1 MELFFDGGIK
11 NMFYSEEEIQ
21 KLIDNLD
28 IVEVIGEYVNLKKA
42 GSDYKGLSPFKDEK
56 TPSFTVSPVKNIFK
70 DFSTQIGGNVISFYM
85 KINDIGFVQAVE
97 ELSQKYNIPLKKNGK
112 SQIVSQ
118 KISEKQAEN
127 KEYFEIMNEAQTFFE
142 NNVEKYEEALEYMK
156 NRDFSLE
163 DMKKFKI
170 GFASSIRDGLFQ
182 YLIEKN
188 FSENKIMK
196 LGLAKRNEN
205 GEIYDSFRNRIIFP
219 IYNIE
224 GKIVAF
230 GGRIIEKNS
239 NLPKY
244 LNSPDSPIF
253 KKGREL
259 FGIKYQGGNVKKKG
273 FAILMEGYLDVLTAQ
288 KNGFENA
295 VASLGTAFTEEQAQ
309 LLKKYT
315 DKILIAYDND
325 EAGRNAVI
333 KAGYILKKYDFDIKC
348 LVLKGEEKDPDEF
361 LRKNGKKAFIEV
373 VKESKEIFDFLILEF
388 SKEMDLKDVD
398 NVTKFIRKFKP
409 FFSNVTDNLRKNLY
423 LQKLSTEFR
432 IDGFILKE
440 ELGNLT
446 PEKSPK
452 KPRISS
458 DENTVKFKKLKEDLY
473 IELEKQT
480 FIYFLKCYGSEKQK
494 CEKLLNKKFSS
505 SIFNKLVED
514 MKTINF
520 DIRKLDKIDI
530 TKEESEIIMG
540 LQFSADKDIKDKD
553 IYFREIYFGWIKREI
568 DEERKKS
575 DEEDDKIRKFELKRI
590 LSKLKC
596 ISKIDEIEKLY
607 DEFILIRRSD
617 YV

>member
-1 MELFFDGGIK
+1 VFFDGGIK

-97 ELSQKYNIPLKKNGK
+97 ELSQKYNIPLKKSGK
-112 SQIVSQ
+112 FQKNSQ

-170 GFASSIRDGLFQ
+170 GFVSSTRDGLFQ

-423 LQKLSTEFR
+423 LQKLSTEFG

-480 FIYFLKCYGSEKQK
+480 FIYFLKCYDSEKQK

-568 DEERKKS
+568 DEERRKS
-575 DEEDDKIRKFELKRI
+575 DEENDKIKKLELKKI
-590 LSKLKC
+590 LLKLKN

-607 DEFILIRRSD
+607 DEFILIRRLG

>member
-1 MELFFDGGIK
+1 
-11 NMFYSEEEIQ
+11 MFYSEEEIQ

-97 ELSQKYNIPLKKNGK
+97 ELSQKYNIPLKKSGK
-112 SQIVSQ
+112 FQKNSQ

-127 KEYFEIMNEAQTFFE
+127 KEYFEIMNEAQNFFE

-170 GFASSIRDGLFQ
+170 GFASSTRDGLFQ

-325 EAGRNAVI
+325 EAGRNAII

-423 LQKLSTEFR
+423 LQKLSTEFG

-480 FIYFLKCYGSEKQK
+480 FIYFLKCYDSEKQK

-568 DEERKKS
+568 DEERRKS
-575 DEEDDKIRKFELKRI
+575 DEENDKIKKLELKKI
-590 LSKLKC
+590 LLKLKN

-607 DEFILIRRSD
+607 DEFILIRRLG

>member
-1 MELFFDGGIK
+1 
-11 NMFYSEEEIQ
+11 MFYSEEEIQ

-97 ELSQKYNIPLKKNGK
+97 ELSQKYNIPLKKSGK
-112 SQIVSQ
+112 FQKNSQ

-127 KEYFEIMNEAQTFFE
+127 KEYFEIMNEAQNFFE

-156 NRDFSLE
+156 NRVFSLE

-423 LQKLSTEFR
+423 LQKLSTEFG

-480 FIYFLKCYGSEKQK
+480 FIYFLKCYDSEKQK

-568 DEERKKS
+568 DEERQKS
-575 DEEDDKIRKFELKRI
+575 DEENDKIKKLELKKI
-590 LSKLKC
+590 LLKLKN

-607 DEFILIRRSD
+607 DEFILIRRLG

>member
-1 MELFFDGGIK
+1 
-11 NMFYSEEEIQ
+11 MFYSEEEIQ

-170 GFASSIRDGLFQ
+170 EFASSIRDELFQ

-188 FSENKIMK
+188 FSEEKIIK

-309 LLKKYT
+309 LLKKYI

-333 KAGYILKKYDFDIKC
+333 KAGYVLKKYDFDIKC

-423 LQKLSTEFR
+423 LQKLSTEFG

-568 DEERKKS
+568 DEERQKS
-575 DEEDDKIRKFELKRI
+575 DEENDKIKKLELKKI
-590 LSKLKC
+590 LLKLKN

-607 DEFILIRRSD
+607 DEFILIRRLG

>member
-1 MELFFDGGIK
+1 
-11 NMFYSEEEIQ
+11 MFYSEEEIQ

-97 ELSQKYNIPLKKNGK
+97 ELSQKYNIPLKKSGK
-112 SQIVSQ
+112 FQKNSQ

-259 FGIKYQGGNVKKKG
+259 FGIKYQGENIKKKG
-273 FAILMEGYLDVLTAQ
+273 FVILMEGYLDVLTAQ

-333 KAGYILKKYDFDIKC
+333 KAGYVLKKYDFDIKC

-423 LQKLSTEFR
+423 LQKLSTEFG

-480 FIYFLKCYGSEKQK
+480 FIYFLKCYDSEKQK

-568 DEERKKS
+568 DEERRKS
-575 DEEDDKIRKFELKRI
+575 DEENDKIKKLELKKI
-590 LSKLKC
+590 LLKLKN

-607 DEFILIRRSD
+607 DEFILIRRLG

>member
-1 MELFFDGGIK
+1 
-11 NMFYSEEEIQ
+11 MFYSEEEIQ

-97 ELSQKYNIPLKKNGK
+97 ELSQKYNIPLKKSGK
-112 SQIVSQ
+112 FQKNSQ
-118 KISEKQAEN
+118 KISDKQAEN
-127 KEYFEIMNEAQTFFE
+127 KEYFEIMNEAQNFFE

-333 KAGYILKKYDFDIKC
+333 KAGYVLKKYDFDIKC
-348 LVLKGEEKDPDEF
+348 LVLKGKEKDPDEF

-388 SKEMDLKDVD
+388 SKEMDLKNVD

-423 LQKLSTEFR
+423 LQKLSTEFG

-480 FIYFLKCYGSEKQK
+480 FIYFLKCYDSEKQK

-568 DEERKKS
+568 DEERRKS
-575 DEEDDKIRKFELKRI
+575 DEENDKIKKLELKKI
-590 LSKLKC
+590 LLKLKN

-607 DEFILIRRSD
+607 DEFILIRRLG

>member
-1 MELFFDGGIK
+1 
-11 NMFYSEEEIQ
+11 MFYSEEEIQ

-97 ELSQKYNIPLKKNGK
+97 ELSQKYNIPLKKSGK
-112 SQIVSQ
+112 FQKNSQ
-118 KISEKQAEN
+118 KISDKQAEN
-127 KEYFEIMNEAQTFFE
+127 KEYFEIMNEAQNFFE

-224 GKIVAF
+224 DKIVAF

-423 LQKLSTEFR
+423 LQKLSTEFG

-480 FIYFLKCYGSEKQK
+480 FIYFLKCYDSEKQK

-568 DEERKKS
+568 DEERQKS
-575 DEEDDKIRKFELKRI
+575 DEENDKIKKLELKKI
-590 LSKLKC
+590 LLKLKN

-607 DEFILIRRSD
+607 DEFILIRRLG